1 MRRKNFLPLFLTAA
15 AFVGSMGIYVS
26 AAEEKKLEGNGVEAR
41 FEESTGKVS
50 LYRYQEDGSAV
61 QMSEPSWISYP
72 VVSGKPLTDFTDFNC
87 VVEENTKG
95 IAGAGNK
102 MTVTSKS
109 SSTGLK
115 RICVLESVEDIE
127 GLFYVSTSYQ
137 AESGQ
142 VDVEEFIDCEFA
154 LSDPAQTVWSYNG
167 GGEGQQSFYDTLQK
181 IDLKDDVVF
190 QRDNKQ
196 DQTSAGIP
204 VADIYSEN
212 GGITVGDA
220 SATRRELWTPV
231 EEADGTVYANILRP
245 SQTVS
250 GQQTAAAGESFV
262 HVHGGDY
269 FMGLRGYADGMRKL
283 GFETLSPEEIPDN
296 SYDLRWESWGWEFD
310 WTLDLILGKL
320 DELQE
325 LGIKQVTLDDGWYND
340 AGEWDL
346 NEDKLPNGDAD
357 MKRLTDAIHER
368 GMTALLWWRPCDGG
382 GREGSS
388 LYSEHPEYFVKNQD
402 GSIAKLAGPGGLDSF
417 NGTTGYALCPL
428 SDGAVQSQVEF
439 ARKAIDTW
447 GFDGLKSDYVWSIP
461 KCYNEAH
468 HHERPEESTEN
479 QAVFYREVFQ
489 EMKKC
494 NQDAFHLLCNCGA
507 PQDYYSLPYV
517 TQIPTA
523 DPTSVDQTRRRVK
536 AYKALCGDYF
546 PVTTD
551 HNEIWY
557 PSTIGTGAVLIEK
570 RNMSGNMQA
579 EYERWLKIAQE
590 VELQK
595 GRFIGDLYS
604 YGFDP
609 YETYVVE
616 KDGRMY
622 YGFYRD
628 GAKYSPQGNPDI
640 ELKGLDPDKI
650 YRIVDYVN
658 DRVVATNVSGSHA
671 VFSNKF
677 SNYLLVYAEEL
688 SEPDPD
694 LVPEKETVVE
704 ESDPAFVYEGN
715 WNEESNSA
723 FSGGSCK
730 YTESASAAVSLT
742 FQGESVEWYGQ
753 NDTNFGTAEVYIDG
767 ELDEVVTCTGAAM
780 TGVKLY
786 EKTGLSKG
794 EHTIRIV
801 CKEPVIDIDRIIYK
815 ETETGEGE
823 KPIAVTGVTLNYTEL
838 KIMDT
843 AEYKLIPTIT
853 PENAT
858 NKNVTFTSS
867 KPDIA
872 YVDDF
877 GTVTGKKNGD
887 AVITVETED
896 GKKKANCTVIVAI
909 PDQGLKEEL
918 ETAISDAE
926 EIFKDKENYTKE
938 SWTDFET
945 AYHNLV
951 NRSDDASEEEIRQ
964 LLDNLD
970 KAEKGLV
977 SQKDQAE
984 DDLNT
989 LLVSIEEL
997 IDGGNAGGK
1006 YTKESWDIFKEAYD
1020 KALDRVHKADA
1031 QELEQLLS
1039 ALQSARDGL
1048 KENTSNIQKTAL
1060 PAPTGLKVTVVNAGV
1075 QITFQK
1081 VANASYYE
1089 IYRKSGNGAA
1099 VKIISTSQTSYLDRN
1114 APKGQSSIYTVVA
1127 VPNSGNTYYTKSASS
1142 AGVSVTLPKEM
1153 AAVLAAPAQVKAVS
1167 TVTGVQITFQTV
1179 KNAASYDIYRK
1190 TGNGTA
1196 QKIASITTNTYMDQ
1210 SVFAGQNLT
1219 YTVVAVPADASYT
1232 KSAESSAVSL
1242 TLPKAVSGLKVKAVS
1257 NGVSI
1262 RFKRVK
1268 GAKNYIIYRAA
1279 KKNGKYKKIKVL
1291 KAKTTSYIDKKT
1303 KKGKTYYYKVVTKKG
1318 TAFGVPPK
1326 GKKVKVKK

>member
-1 MRRKNFLPLFLTAA
+1 M
-15 AFVGSMGIYVS
+15 
-26 AAEEKKLEGNGVEAR
+26 
-41 FEESTGKVS
+41 
-50 LYRYQEDGSAV
+50 
-61 QMSEPSWISYP
+61 
-72 VVSGKPLTDFTDFNC
+72 
-87 VVEENTKG
+87 
-95 IAGAGNK
+95 
-102 MTVTSKS
+102 
-109 SSTGLK
+109 
-115 RICVLESVEDIE
+115 
-127 GLFYVSTSYQ
+127 
-137 AESGQ
+137 
-142 VDVEEFIDCEFA
+142 
-154 LSDPAQTVWSYNG
+154 
-167 GGEGQQSFYDTLQK
+167 
-181 IDLKDDVVF
+181 
-190 QRDNKQ
+190 
-196 DQTSAGIP
+196 
-204 VADIYSEN
+204 
-212 GGITVGDA
+212 
-220 SATRRELWTPV
+220 
-231 EEADGTVYANILRP
+231 
-245 SQTVS
+245 
-250 GQQTAAAGESFV
+250 
-262 HVHGGDY
+262 
-269 FMGLRGYADGMRKL
+269 
-283 GFETLSPEEIPDN
+283 
-296 SYDLRWESWGWEFD
+296 
-310 WTLDLILGKL
+310 
-320 DELQE
+320 
-325 LGIKQVTLDDGWYND
+325 
-340 AGEWDL
+340 
-346 NEDKLPNGDAD
+346 
-357 MKRLTDAIHER
+357 
-368 GMTALLWWRPCDGG
+368 
-382 GREGSS
+382 
-388 LYSEHPEYFVKNQD
+388 KNQD

-468 HHERPEESTEN
+468 QHERPEESTEN

-557 PSTIGTGAVLIEK
+557 PSTIGTGGVLIEK
-570 RNMSGNMQA
+570 RNMSGSMQA
-579 EYERWLKIAQE
+579 EYERWLKIAQK

-640 ELKGLDPDKI
+640 ELKGLDPDKS

-658 DRVVATNVSGSHA
+658 DQVVATNVSGSHA

-694 LVPEKETVVE
+694 LPSEKETVVE
-704 ESDPAFVYEGN
+704 ESDPVFVYEGN

-730 YTESASAAVSLT
+730 YTTSASAAVSLT

-823 KPIAVTGVTLNYTEL
+823 KPIAVTGVTLNHTEL
-838 KIMDT
+838 KIVDT

-877 GTVTGKKNGD
+877 GTVTGKKNGE

-896 GKKKANCTVIVAI
+896 GKKTANCTVIVAI
-909 PDQGLKEEL
+909 TDQGLKEEL

-938 SWTDFET
+938 SW
-945 AYHNLV
+945 
-951 NRSDDASEEEIRQ
+951 
-964 LLDNLD
+964 
-970 KAEKGLV
+970 
-977 SQKDQAE
+977 
-984 DDLNT
+984 
-989 LLVSIEEL
+989 
-997 IDGGNAGGK
+997 
-1006 YTKESWDIFKEAYD
+1006 DIFKEAYD

-1031 QELEQLLS
+1031 DELEQLLS

-1060 PAPTGLKVTVVNAGV
+1060 AAPTGLKVTAVNAGV

-1081 VANASYYE
+1081 VVNAAYYE

-1114 APKGQSSIYTVVA
+1114 APKGQSLTYTVVA
-1127 VPNSGNTYYTKSASS
+1127 VPASSDTLYIKSASS
-1142 AGVSVTLPKEM
+1142 AGVSVTLPKEN

-1196 QKIASITTNTYMDQ
+1196 QKIASTTTNTYMDQ

-1219 YTVVAVPADASYT
+1219 YTVVAVPAGTSYT

-1242 TLPKAVSGLKVKAVS
+1242 SLPKAVSGLKVKAVS

-1291 KAKTTSYIDKKT
+1291 KAKKTSYIDKKT

-1318 TAFGVPPK
+1318 TAFGVPKK